1 MENLIEGRIEKC
13 NKKREEK
20 ELEIAFANQ
29 GAGGRVKFGSRQAA
43 GTFNFELFASK

>member
-1 MENLIEGRIEKC
+1 MENLIEGRGEMQ
-13 NKKREEK
+13 KKREEK

-43 GTFNFELFASK
+43 GTFNFELFA

>member
-1 MENLIEGRIEKC
+1 MENLIEGHGEKC
-13 NKKREEK
+13 NKKEGK

-43 GTFNFELFASK
+43 GTFNFELFA